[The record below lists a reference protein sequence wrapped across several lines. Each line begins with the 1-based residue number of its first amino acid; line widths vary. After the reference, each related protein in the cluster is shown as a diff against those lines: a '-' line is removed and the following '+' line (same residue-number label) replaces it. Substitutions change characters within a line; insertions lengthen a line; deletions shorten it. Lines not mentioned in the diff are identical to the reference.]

1 MYILQ
6 AAALQKKQ
14 KLQDSL
20 DFGTGA
26 APQREGRQAATEATE
41 DQQQEEELKAAAAN
55 NNTNNGCCEEA
66 TDCELFPLHKPA
78 ASAGSQESA
87 FGSLL
92 CKRNHS
98 ERIEELPIG
107 QDEQILFG
115 NVQTE
120 ILIANQQQHKL
131 ETKSSRNTAGKFVG
145 STQFGRCSFKKK
157 GMNDTGKQKW

>member
-26 APQREGRQAATEATE
+26 APQREGRQVTEEIATE

-55 NNTNNGCCEEA
+55 NNNNNGCCEEA
-66 TDCELFPLHKPA
+66 ADCELLPPHKPA
-78 ASAGSQESA
+78 AAGSQESD

-92 CKRNHS
+92 GNKRYS
-98 ERIEELPIG
+98 
-107 QDEQILFG
+107 EQI
-115 NVQTE
+115 E
-120 ILIANQQQHKL
+120 DSWS
-131 ETKSSRNTAGKFVG
+131 EGKFEKEKIKAEM
-145 STQFGRCSFKKK
+145 SK
-157 GMNDTGKQKW
+157 N